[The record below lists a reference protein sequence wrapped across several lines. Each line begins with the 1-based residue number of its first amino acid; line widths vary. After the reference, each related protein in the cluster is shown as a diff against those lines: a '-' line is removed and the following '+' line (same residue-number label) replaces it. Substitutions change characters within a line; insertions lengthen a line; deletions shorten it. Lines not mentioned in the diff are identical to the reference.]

1 MMAMPSREQ
10 SQDRDSGIKLI
21 SFEHELHEFTRI
33 MKKAKDAVKRQLKE
47 QWKQSC
53 NGFLVE
59 LLRMWELDAHYGYW
73 IGDETGSVYDYGDG
87 MFTINMDD
95 IIYCVLADVTR
106 EQYIEWQ
113 EYICD
118 AAEFGFDTPNLRS
131 FVRGCP
137 RTSAETFKH
146 LREIKAMLNDAI
158 QDEKE
163 RVKNEPNTPVKDGLF
178 TSIVDMLPED
188 REYASVK
195 LSDKQL

>member
-1 MMAMPSREQ
+1 
-10 SQDRDSGIKLI
+10 
-21 SFEHELHEFTRI
+21 

-47 QWKQSC
+47 QWRQAVR
-53 NGFLVE
+53 GYQAA
-59 LLRMWELDAHYGYW
+59 LLNMWELDAHYGYW
-73 IGDETGSVYDYGDG
+73 IGGEGGSVYDYGDG
-87 MFTINMDD
+87 MFTIGIDD
-95 IIYCVLADVTR
+95 MIYCVDCDVTR

-158 QDEKE
+158 QDEKK
-163 RVKNEPNTPVKDGLF
+163 RVKNDEQNNP
-178 TSIVDMLPED
+178 
-188 REYASVK
+188 Y
-195 LSDKQL
+195 